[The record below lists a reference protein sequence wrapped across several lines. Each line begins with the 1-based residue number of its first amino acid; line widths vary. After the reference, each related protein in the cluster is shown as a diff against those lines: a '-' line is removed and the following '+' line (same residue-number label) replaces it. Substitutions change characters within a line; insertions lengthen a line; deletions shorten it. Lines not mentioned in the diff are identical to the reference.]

1 MFRKQFHIS
10 LDTADTYCKSLTLTM
25 NTPIKYTL
33 ALASAFALSQLAH
46 GALWTAGHGDLGIGY
61 EDGALEPHW
70 HLGEDNESVTLDG
83 TSGPLGPEGAE
94 YEADAITPVTSLTQ
108 SIGGSFYYVFPATE
122 NATVPF
128 IGFGT
133 EELSS
138 GDWNGSLTL
147 SLTGLSGPGSFS
159 LLSTDSLGVI
169 TTLMDSSDGFTS
181 DDISLAPETHTHHTW
196 AFSQTGSYDLTFQV
210 AGDHVSAG
218 AQSASA
224 TYSFSVVPEPST
236 AGLLLG
242 AAALALTVVRRR
254 VS

>member
-1 MFRKQFHIS
+1 MRVN
-10 LDTADTYCKSLTLTM
+10 YCKCVALTM
-25 NTPIKYTL
+25 NNPIKTTL
-33 ALASAFALSQLAH
+33 ALASAFAFSQLAH
-46 GALWTAGHGDLGIGY
+46 GASWTAGHGDLGIGY

-83 TSGPLGPEGAE
+83 TPGPLGSEGAE
-94 YEADAITPVTSLTQ
+94 YEANEITPVTSLTQ

-122 NATVPF
+122 NATVPY

-133 EELSS
+133 EELSA

-147 SLTGLSGPGSFS
+147 SLTGASGPGSFS
-159 LLSTDSLGVI
+159 LFSTDSLGAV
-169 TTLMDSSDGFTS
+169 TTLMDSSDGFSTVDS
-181 DDISLAPETHTHHTW
+181 ITLAPETHTHHTW

-210 AGDHVSAG
+210 TGDHVSAG

-224 TYSFSVVPEPST
+224 TYGFSVVPEPST

>member
-1 MFRKQFHIS
+1 MRVN
-10 LDTADTYCKSLTLTM
+10 YCKSVALNM
-25 NTPIKYTL
+25 NNPIKITL
-33 ALASAFALSQLAH
+33 ALASAFAFSQLAH
-46 GALWTAGHGDLGIGY
+46 GASWTAGHGDLGIGY

-70 HLGEDNESVTLDG
+70 HLGEDNEPVTLDG

-133 EELSS
+133 EELSVD
-138 GDWNGSLTL
+138 DWNGSLTL
-147 SLTGLSGPGSFS
+147 SLTGASGPGSFS
-159 LLSTDSLGVI
+159 LFSIDSFGAVS
-169 TTLMDSSDGFTS
+169 TLMDSSDGFSTA
-181 DDISLAPETHTHHTW
+181 DAITLAPETHTHHTW
-196 AFSQTGSYDLTFQV
+196 AFSQEGSYDLTFQV
-210 AGDHVSAG
+210 TGDHVSAG

-224 TYSFSVVPEPST
+224 TYTFAVPEPST

-242 AAALALTVVRRR
+242 AAALALTMVRRR